1 MERIQENLF
10 DFDYEVYGS
19 ERLFYLNEVMEKFDG
34 SDAGPILKDK
44 HYEMMM
50 VKNRITVL
58 NKAECGNGG
67 TSGIVDYLKRNNT
80 GGLILVPNVSISK
93 GKEEKYKDD
102 FDICCVYGGVDKID
116 WEAKIVIATYDQ
128 FKRLLANLRNFGF
141 SGDIFNNEFWR
152 GRAIFVDEYH
162 KLVDES
168 KFRGIMA
175 ELTELIIKTDLS
187 VTLMSATP
195 HYGYIDALRGVLCH
209 TKELVSINV
218 VYKNRHMSKRM
229 SIYNMKK
236 GQLEGLVKMFIN
248 MNQQIYI
255 FYNNVAKITKIL
267 NAIGTDEC
275 EILCSESKKKD
286 CGDYYSKSY
295 DPKKKVHF
303 LTSAYFT
310 GHDIDGEV
318 DKVIII
324 GGNSTLAGAI
334 SMRDIKQILG
344 RFREYCGWSMS
355 NIHLFYMKE
364 KKNDAEYRSLLDMLK
379 MTEDKLKAIGDN
391 WVMNVGCIEENLKN
405 MYCYDALERLDY
417 WSSEEKLIK
426 KLRANG
432 YVVDTKEEDGKRVNK
447 AKPIGELP
455 NYTVEPNMAYRVAY
469 TKIANGEDVSWKEYV
484 RVNKIKDYIEKY
496 GVTRNRNGKV
506 VIPARD
512 TVFNLVNID
521 EVLDGRKNK
530 TAIEEMSENDRFA
543 AFGFDDGGV
552 YKASYL
558 MSCLKYI
565 KENYPEVLSGE
576 LDYGLLPIYMKEV
589 FGCLMFCWKAGN
601 KLSSDQWCVIGGS
614 AFDITNNHTE
624 NILFSDTN
632 LYIGPLSQ
640 KGIDLVYEPIKV
652 SYGIG
657 TKTDGHRYART
668 IELNNLPL
676 HIPSLTGIPLYD
688 WVNKDKGQ
696 RLYKVKSDSE
706 QEEKWRNMKN
716 YKQLQ
721 ISEFYLDTTN
731 EYRHIKSE
739 VNEIGC
745 LIIDIDDSLSFKE
758 FKNQYKDWVWIA
770 YPTISN
776 TDSNWNKFRVIIPLS
791 HPVRIEG
798 DNNLK
803 VLKALRST
811 FCTYEDK
818 QHGLGSYVNIEDW
831 REKYINNGEIYNI
844 EQSDVDLL
852 QYLISVSHDYTK
864 KKFDQSEITVGEVSN
879 RRWWSMDRA
888 IKCYE
893 EAEASPMEGAR
904 HAALF
909 KIKNNLSEEDC
920 GKFEEWLWEHYP
932 NAVKKHWKSHKRIA
946 S

>member
-34 SDAGPILKDK
+34 GDAGPILKDK

-102 FDICCVYGGVDKID
+102 FDVCCVYGGVDKID

-195 HYGYIDALRGVLCH
+195 HYGYIDALRSVLRD

-218 VYKNRHMSKRM
+218 VYKHRRMTKRM
-229 SIYNMKK
+229 SIYNMKM

-324 GGNSTLAGAI
+324 GGNSTLSGAI

-344 RFREYCGWSMS
+344 RFREYCGESMS
-355 NIHLFYMKE
+355 CIHLFYMKE
-364 KKNDAEYRSLLDMLK
+364 KKNDAEYRSLLDILK
-379 MTEDKLKAIGDN
+379 MTEDKLKAFGDN
-391 WVMNVGCIEENLKN
+391 WIMNAACIEEKLIN
-405 MYCYDALERLDY
+405 MYCHDALERLDY
-417 WSSEEKLIK
+417 WNSEEKLIK

-484 RVNKIKDYIEKY
+484 RVNKIKDYIAKY

-506 VIPARD
+506 VVPARD

-521 EVLDGRKNK
+521 EVVEGRKNK

-558 MSCLKYI
+558 MSCLKYM
-565 KENYPEVLSGE
+565 KENYPEVLSSE
-576 LDYGLLPIYMKEV
+576 LNYGQLPIYMKEV

-601 KLSSDQWCVIGGS
+601 KLSSDQWCLISYSG
-614 AFDITNNHTE
+614 ITQLKNVY
-624 NILFSDTN
+624 NILFSDTK
-632 LYIGPLSQ
+632 LYIEPLSE
-640 KGIDLVYEPIKV
+640 KGICQTENPIKV
-652 SYGIG
+652 SYRSDL
-657 TKTDGHRYART
+657 KNGHFFGRT
-668 IELNNLPL
+668 IELNNLQH

-688 WVNKDKGQ
+688 WVNKDKSN
-696 RLYKVKSDSE
+696 RLLQVKGNKSDSE
-706 QEEKWRNMKN
+706 RWDKIKN
-716 YKQLQ
+716 YEQLL
-721 ISEFYLDTTN
+721 ISEFYKDTNN

-745 LIIDIDDSLSFKE
+745 LIIDIDDSLSFME
-758 FKNQYKDWVWIA
+758 FKKLYGSWRWFA
-770 YPTISN
+770 YPTMSN
-776 TDSNWNKFRVIIPLS
+776 TNSKNWNKFRVIIPLE
-791 HPVRIEG
+791 HPVKIEG
-798 DNNLK
+798 ESNLK

-811 FCTYEDK
+811 FCSYEDK
-818 QHGLGSYVNIEDW
+818 NHGLGSYVNIEDW
-831 REKYINNGEIYNI
+831 REKYINKGKIYNI

-852 QYLISVSHDYTK
+852 QYLIAVVSDNTK
-864 KKFDQSEITVGEVSN
+864 MKFDRSEVMVGDVSN
-879 RRWWSMDRA
+879 RRWWSLDKA
-888 IKCYE
+888 IKYYE
-893 EAEASPMEGAR
+893 KAEASSVEGAR
-904 HAALF
+904 HIALF

-920 GKFEEWLWEHYP
+920 GRFENWLWEHYP
-932 NAVKKHWKSHKRIA
+932 TAVKKHWNTHKRIVA
-946 S
+946 